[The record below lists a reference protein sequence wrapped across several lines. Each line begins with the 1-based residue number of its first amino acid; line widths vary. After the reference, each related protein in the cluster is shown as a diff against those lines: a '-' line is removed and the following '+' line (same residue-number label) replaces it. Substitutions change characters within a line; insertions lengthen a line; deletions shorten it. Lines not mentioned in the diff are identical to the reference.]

1 MDMGVQCLVR
11 NTGPDDASHGGGGG
25 GRWVEGGRGGW
36 GARGGRRGGGGG
48 GAVDAGHLDAFLAAA
63 LTHLMRAPVPIP
75 VVAAASV
82 LHSTS
87 PPWPKRSQ
95 SVRVFCCWWI
105 CCR

>member
-1 MDMGVQCLVR
+1 ML
-11 NTGPDDASHGGGGG
+11 GGG
-25 GRWVEGGRGGW
+25 EGGAASWGGS
-36 GARGGRRGGGGG
+36 
-48 GAVDAGHLDAFLAAA
+48 AVDAGYLDAFLAAT

-95 SVRVFCCWWI
+95 SVRVFCLVDLL
-105 CCR
+105 